1 MCEQPAPQRSRSKS
15 VAGSSFVEGEGSARH
30 YVAVFVLFYTIFW
43 TIIYAFALDDEFAF
57 DDDTKDGLTFVDAL
71 YFIVVTFT
79 TVGYGD
85 LTLDSYAVKVV
96 TMAVAFIA
104 VVFVGL
110 VLGMFGEN
118 MVAKQDKVKKEKI
131 GKNKK
136 KTIKMYVD
144 GIPALSAV
152 VDSLRGGEIEEE
164 NDSKLK
170 AFALSVRDDLKE
182 KKEKKRKEKEKKEEK
197 EEEAEKKSLA
207 TKLSMVFFRRIPALL
222 LVGAVGL
229 IIGHFE
235 GWKFLDS
242 IYFAVITATTIGYG
256 DLSPSTQGTRIL
268 AVFYLPF
275 AVGVVGEFTGAI
287 AGAFVDYAANK
298 MEDEFLDQIKLHE
311 DDLGLIDSDDD
322 NQVTELEFVMFLLK
336 KMNKVDQGDIDDI
349 KEVFK
354 RLDVDKSGYLSKKDL
369 KRVND
374 AGGGTID

>member
-170 AFALSVRDDLKE
+170 AFALSVRDE
-182 KKEKKRKEKEKKEEK
+182 
-197 EEEAEKKSLA
+197 SLA